1 MESRTDFQSCT
12 ILYLDDEETS
22 LKYFE
27 LAFRD
32 EFRVLTASNAAAAY
46 DLLLRHKNEIAVLLA
61 DQRMPGEKG
70 LEFLE
75 RVRQLHPGAV
85 RILTTAYSD
94 TDLIAQ
100 ALNSSCVSK
109 LVTKPWN
116 ISQLQTVLKD
126 ACALYR
132 GQRDRDVAA
141 EFEVIRPKGPQSVY
155 RVRQLLTVDEVARYL
170 NVDKFTVYR
179 LITQENLPAFKVGNQ
194 WRFKQELIDAW
205 LERKSNLRD

>member
-1 MESRTDFQSCT
+1 MESGADFQSCG
-12 ILYLDDEETS
+12 ILYVDDEERS

-46 DLLLRHKNEIAVLLA
+46 DLLLQHKHEIAVLLA

-70 LEFLE
+70 LDFLE
-75 RVRQLHPGAV
+75 RVRQLHPDAV

-94 TDLIAQ
+94 TDLIMQ

-116 ISQLQTVLKD
+116 VSQLQTVLKD

-132 GQRDRDVAA
+132 EQRERNVTA
-141 EFEVIRPKGPQSVY
+141 EFEVIRPKRSQSLY
-155 RVRQLLTVDEVARYL
+155 RVRHLLTVDEVARYL
-170 NVDKFTVYR
+170 KVDKFTVYR
-179 LITQENLPAFKVGNQ
+179 LITQEKLPAFKVGNQ